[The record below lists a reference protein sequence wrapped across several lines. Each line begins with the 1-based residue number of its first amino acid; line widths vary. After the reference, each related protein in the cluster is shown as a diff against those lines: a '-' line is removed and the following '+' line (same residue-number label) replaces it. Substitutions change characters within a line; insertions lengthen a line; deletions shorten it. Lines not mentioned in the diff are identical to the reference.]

1 MKTQVTPEPVP
12 CMADE
17 ERDRWRE
24 ANRTMTKDTRA
35 RIPCE
40 DCMVDFAIVQGMD
53 GKCLR
58 FDFRLHPEVAAAVMG
73 LLKQKETGETVLEP

>member
-1 MKTQVTPEPVP
+1 VP

-17 ERDRWRE
+17 EQERWRE

-40 DCMVDFAIVQGMD
+40 DCMVDFAIVQGLN

-58 FDFRLHPEVAAAVMG
+58 FDFRLDPGVAEAVMAALNG
-73 LLKQKETGETVLEP
+73 QEDA